1 MYKNIKIETELKKK
15 SGIYKIVINNKFYI
29 GSACNLYQRIH
40 HHKSELLKNKHAN
53 THLQRSFNKH
63 KYFTFEILAECPKE
77 YLLKLEQWFMDSLK
91 PQYNIRKEAKS
102 NYGLRMSEEQKK
114 KHSIISLKWHKE
126 FGFTEETKKE
136 DEYKYER

>member
-29 GSACNLYQRIH
+29 GSACNWYQIRH

-63 KYFTFEILAECPKE
+63 K
-77 YLLKLEQWFMDSLK
+77 
-91 PQYNIRKEAKS
+91 
-102 NYGLRMSEEQKK
+102 
-114 KHSIISLKWHKE
+114 
-126 FGFTEETKKE
+126 
-136 DEYKYER
+136 